1 MYWKQTASVLTSTAT
16 SEEFE
21 VKRGVLKTRMCAVP
35 ILFDL
40 YRDKIF
46 KDDLAGVRM
55 GSEEY
60 SNLRYADDT
69 VLIAET
75 IKELQQELVNEVK
88 ERSLAKGLRM
98 KTMVIRRNEK

>member
-1 MYWKQTASVLTSTAT
+1 
-16 SEEFE
+16 
-21 VKRGVLKTRMCAVP
+21 
-35 ILFDL
+35 
-40 YRDKIF
+40 
-46 KDDLAGVRM
+46 M

-98 KTMVIRRNEK
+98 KTMVIRRNEKYTLVWMERSWSKLRRLDMVCTTCRAE